1 LCTSRRNKVAN
12 QRDINATFVWLSRLL
27 RRVPQVRGLG
37 RLVSVMN
44 QFFLRLG
51 IAPVVI
57 TRMQNGTS
65 MQVDLRSHTEYRAYY
80 SGTYDAQ
87 LLNTVISVLEPKDVF
102 VDVGANIGFY
112 SVAIANYFS
121 QQRAGG
127 KVIAF
132 EPLGTNYQRLM
143 HNRDLNDL
151 QSWCAVYQLGLSSHT
166 GEADIV
172 KREDFASGAT
182 TGNASIAIDKAFDAG
197 FETELIQLNTLDA
210 VFDELSIDHTGVEFV
225 KVDIEG
231 HEDLFLE
238 GANRILNEHRP
249 TLLMEVNKP
258 YYDVRQVDFE
268 QRFTALLP
276 ADYHKYAYR
285 QGCWKALDS
294 FRDCL
299 AIDNVLLIPTEKLAL
314 EKYRRALGAGKE
326 AAPLVTNRL

>member
-1 LCTSRRNKVAN
+1 LCISMRNEVAN
-12 QRDINATFVWLSRLL
+12 QGYINTAFVWLSRLL
-27 RRVPQVRGLG
+27 RRIPQVKGLG
-37 RLVSVMN
+37 RVVSAMN

-65 MQVDLRSHTEYRAYY
+65 MQIDLRSHTEYRAHY
-80 SGTYDAQ
+80 SGSYDVH
-87 LLNTVISVLEPKDVF
+87 LLNTVISVLEPNDVF

-127 KVIAF
+127 KVVAF
-132 EPLGTNYQRLM
+132 EPLGTNYQRLLS
-143 HNRDLNDL
+143 NLDLNDL
-151 QSWCAVYQLGLSSHT
+151 QSWCAVYQLGLSSQS

-172 KREDFASGAT
+172 KREDFSSGAT
-182 TGNASIAIDKAFDAG
+182 TGNASIAIDKDFDAG
-197 FETELIQLNTLDA
+197 FESELIQLNTLDA
-210 VFDELSIDHTGVEFV
+210 VCDELLIDRPRIEFV

-238 GANRILNEHRP
+238 GANRTLNEHRP

-258 YYDVRQVDFE
+258 YYDVRQVDFDP
-268 QRFTALLP
+268 RFTALLP

-285 QGCWKALDS
+285 QGFWKELDS
-294 FRDCL
+294 FRDCM
-299 AIDNVLLIPTEKLAL
+299 AIDNVLLIPAEKVVL
-314 EKYRRALGAGKE
+314 EKYRRVLGGWEKK
-326 AAPLVTNRL
+326 PHLTSGYQ